1 MDRWLP
7 AGGID
12 RQSVAQ
18 SSRRRPR
25 HGHPDNKTSPV
36 VFDPL
41 HDLGEPT
48 VSGVRTAHLY
58 NSFVTGGLITDIAK
72 SHHLSE

>member
-1 MDRWLP
+1 M
-7 AGGID
+7 
-12 RQSVAQ
+12 
-18 SSRRRPR
+18 
-25 HGHPDNKTSPV
+25 
-36 VFDPL
+36 

-58 NSFVTGGLITDIAK
+58 NSFVTGGLITDIAE